1 MDFFRTVK
9 IQSVP
14 KLAATVLL
22 CVLLGSLGS
31 LVTITGPGS
40 WYALLQKP
48 FFTPPGW
55 VFAPLW
61 ITLFVLMGIA
71 LYLVWESGPHRREV
85 QIAIDVFGVQFVL
98 NVLWSFLFFGL
109 KSPLLGLLDIIILWW
124 LILATIVTFYRV
136 RKGAAYLLLP
146 YIAWVSIATA
156 LNASIYFL
164 NM

>member
-22 CVLLGSLGS
+22 CVILGSLGS

-55 VFAPLW
+55 VFAPMW

-71 LYLVWESGPHRREV
+71 LYLVWESGPSRREV

-146 YIAWVSIATA
+146 YLAWVSIATA